1 MKSCFIVKNK
11 KNGKEEELFKKKI
24 KYLTLERYSEKTIF
38 NNKNKTLK
46 LKSKQNSK
54 DKKQISFNQS
64 HKHKNKNGINV
75 KNMNPNLNLLEISNT
90 KINNILNNYLTIAN
104 STDKCIKKKY
114 LNNNDNLGKYSK
126 DSNLDSFTLNNYS
139 TKVYDKGKN
148 KKSISNKKN
157 NLTCQNFYKRSI
169 NSSNTMKNS
178 NYSFIGQNLMKIKKI
193 TNKYI
198 KTINS
203 QKVNFIERNKK
214 NIKEQVMK
222 KNYLKT
228 QTNLRHKYKYKNND
242 NNKGNNKDNIKDNK
256 KHKENFLS
264 NNKIEKQ
271 KVNGIRK
278 KKKNL
283 KLNNKYN
290 IFNNV
295 NNAIY
300 SDRKAAPSSREKT
313 SHSNNNTLLN
323 SKTYKTYK
331 TNLTNKIINTNVINN
346 ILYPSKKNI
355 LRNSFKSKNE
365 IFSLDITNNNHKK
378 YALTQTKKIKYK
390 KPENYQQLVYKTEFN
405 LNKEL
410 LDDESI
416 LNKNESKEM
425 SLRKYRY
432 YSPVNVQRKIFSF
445 KKNELIDITN
455 KNNYIV
461 IIKRKCKSINKKYN
475 FGKKGIEINYD
486 ENNKRLFENK
496 LNSYITPKNL
506 IMISGKMKETS
517 MINKPKENLELKL
530 FNHKRRNSVM

>member
-1 MKSCFIVKNK
+1 MKPCFIAKNK
-11 KNGKEEELFKKKI
+11 KNGKEEDLFKKKL
-24 KYLTLERYSEKTIF
+24 KYLTLERNSEKTIF
-38 NNKNKTLK
+38 NKKSKTLK
-46 LKSKQNSK
+46 TKQNSK
-54 DKKQISFNQS
+54 DKQISFNQN
-64 HKHKNKNGINV
+64 HKHKTKNGINV
-75 KNMNPNLNLLEISNT
+75 KAANPNLNLLEISNM

-104 STDKCIKKKY
+104 STDKFIKKKY

-157 NLTCQNFYKRSI
+157 NLTCQNFYKRSF
-169 NSSNTMKNS
+169 NKNDTMKNN

-193 TNKYI
+193 TNRYL
-198 KTINS
+198 KTINNS
-203 QKVNFIERNKK
+203 QKVNYIERNKK
-214 NIKEQVMK
+214 NIKEQLMK

-228 QTNLRHKYKYKNND
+228 QTNFRYKYKYKNID
-242 NNKGNNKDNIKDNK
+242 KNKGNNKENNKDRT
-256 KHKENFLS
+256 KHKENILS
-264 NNKIEKQ
+264 NDKIKKQ
-271 KVNGIRK
+271 KIKGIGK
-278 KKKNL
+278 NKNNL

-290 IFNNV
+290 IFNYV
-295 NNAIY
+295 NNEIF
-300 SDRKAAPSSREKT
+300 SDRKPAPSSREKT

-323 SKTYKTYK
+323 NKTYKTYK

-365 IFSLDITNNNHKK
+365 LYSLDISNNNQKK

-410 LDDESI
+410 LDDESV
-416 LNKNESKEM
+416 LNKNEPKEM

-455 KNNYIV
+455 KDNYIV

-496 LNSYITPKNL
+496 LNNHITPKNL
-506 IMISGKMKETS
+506 IMISGKMKEMS
-517 MINKPKENLELKL
+517 MITKPKENLELKL

>member
-11 KNGKEEELFKKKI
+11 KNGKEEELFRKKL
-24 KYLTLERYSEKTIF
+24 KYLTLERNSEKTIF
-38 NNKNKTLK
+38 NNKSKALK
-46 LKSKQNSK
+46 AKQNSK
-54 DKKQISFNQS
+54 DNKQISFNQN
-64 HKHKNKNGINV
+64 HKNKTKNGIIV
-75 KNMNPNLNLLEISNT
+75 KAANQNLKLLDISNT
-90 KINNILNNYLTIAN
+90 KISNILNNYLTIAN
-104 STDKCIKKKY
+104 STDKFIKKKY
-114 LNNNDNLGKYSK
+114 INNNDNLGKYSK

-148 KKSISNKKN
+148 KKSISNKKS
-157 NLTCQNFYKRSI
+157 NLTSQNFYKRSI
-169 NSSNTMKNS
+169 NNSKTMKNS

-198 KTINS
+198 KTLNS
-203 QKVNFIERNKK
+203 QKVNFIEKNKK

-228 QTNLRHKYKYKNND
+228 QTNLRCKNNYKNTD
-242 NNKGNNKDNIKDNK
+242 NNKGKNKDNIKDNK
-256 KHKENFLS
+256 KHKENILS
-264 NNKIEKQ
+264 NNKIKKQ
-271 KVNGIRK
+271 KVKGIGK
-278 KKKNL
+278 NKKNL

-300 SDRKAAPSSREKT
+300 SDHKPAPSSREKT
-313 SHSNNNTLLN
+313 SYSNNNTLMN

-331 TNLTNKIINTNVINN
+331 TNLTNKFINTNVTNN
-346 ILYPSKKNI
+346 ISSKKNI

-365 IFSLDITNNNHKK
+365 LYSLDISNNNHKK
-378 YALTQTKKIKYK
+378 HALTQTKKIKYK

-405 LNKEL
+405 LNKEI

-506 IMISGKMKETS
+506 IMINGKMKEMS